1 MNNSPWLTQLVRTR
15 EVVQPTKE
23 IETDVCIIGGGIS
36 GITTAYFLLS
46 QTDKTVVLL
55 EANRV
60 AHGATGHNAGQITSY
75 FEKPLVALV
84 EQYGFEKAIAA
95 QKAIEEDARV
105 LLQKIFIET
114 GIDIPHSEFVGYEG
128 LVTKEQIYDALDE
141 LYIRMRSGI
150 LAVRKVLLEKSF
162 IEKSRIPEIYEDLY
176 TIVES
181 EDIARVLE
189 VVHTQVQYIGALPF
203 LSGCMNS
210 AVFSE
215 KLASYLLEKYK
226 DRFSLFE
233 ETKAEEVLS
242 REVYVHIKTNRGLL
256 HAKEVVLCTNGFEGF
271 HIQADSGV
279 PLDKDFY
286 QNISGI
292 VGYMGAYVTPLHKQP
307 FASIYKT
314 ENAKETE
321 PYFYVTRRPYSDAL
335 YSKHNLVCIGGP
347 EYFLPDCAEYDNTHG
362 VPMRVRDML
371 DTFSLQ
377 NFKER
382 DSMDFYWHGLMGY
395 TKSGMRIV
403 GREKTA
409 PRMLY
414 NLGCNGVGILTS
426 IYGGYKI
433 AKIIHGELF
442 APSIFD
448 PQ

>member
-15 EVVQPTKE
+15 EVVQHTKE

-46 QTDKTVVLL
+46 QTDKKIVLL

-114 GIDIPHSEFVGYEG
+114 GIDIPYSEFIGYEG
-128 LVTKEQIYDALDE
+128 LVNEEQVHNAFDN
-141 LYIRMRSGI
+141 LYIRARSEV
-150 LAVRKVLLEKSF
+150 LAVRKVLLEKRF
-162 IEKSRIPEIYEDLY
+162 AEKMHIPEIYKDLY
-176 TIVES
+176 TVVEN
-181 EDIARVLE
+181 EDIIRVLE
-189 VVHTQVQYIGALPF
+189 VVHTQVPYIGALPF

-226 DRFSLFE
+226 DHFSLFE

-279 PLDKDFY
+279 PLEKDFH
-286 QNISGI
+286 QNVFGK
-292 VGYMGAYVTPLHKQP
+292 VGYMGAYVTPMHKQP
-307 FASIYKT
+307 FASIYNT
-314 ENAKETE
+314 EKKEETE
-321 PYFYVTRRPYSDAL
+321 PYFYVTRRPYSDAI

-347 EYFLPDCAEYDNTHG
+347 EYFLPDCADYDNTHG
-362 VPMRVRDML
+362 VAMRIRDML

-395 TKSGMRIV
+395 TKSGMRII
-403 GREKTA
+403 GREKSA

-426 IYGGYKI
+426 IYGAHKI
-433 AKIIHGELF
+433 AKILAGEIF
-442 APSIFD
+442 PPSVFD